1 MNEAEKMIPGGTGS
15 ERCVMTYCCYL
26 TRETDTPQY
35 IKFPIFL
42 LDMKLS
48 HTAKLIYAVLLDR
61 TNLSKVNGWIDE
73 QGRVYITF
81 SLESIMET
89 IHKTRTPVKNAMRE
103 LYNADLIER
112 KRNYSAPNTI
122 YVKLPSEG
130 LKTDPQ
136 TAGKPAI
143 SEPEN
148 RPTEGLKTDPQ
159 TAGNPAISE
168 PENRPTEGLKTD
180 PQTAGKPAIRGSENR
195 PTEGLKTNPQTAGK
209 PAIRG
214 SENRPTEGLKTD
226 LEWVGKQATNQ
237 TNNNQTN
244 RDKQQPAAAVSR
256 TPLDIFREFA
266 QEQAPGNKELLESL
280 QDFDKNRQDI
290 ARANK
295 KRRWTESAAK
305 GICKKLVQ
313 LTDEAGVKDRTGY
326 MCACLDSSVAVG
338 WLSVYPYEHFTD
350 RSPVVRDPVA
360 SRDRLH
366 RSLVRKSEQDK
377 PRKITKDTNLSDLI
391 NCVGIPLPACS
402 TPAAQKEGGKHE

>member
-122 YVKLPSEG
+122 YVKLPS
-130 LKTDPQ
+130 
-136 TAGKPAI
+136 
-143 SEPEN
+143 
-148 RPTEGLKTDPQ
+148 EGLKTDPQ

>member
-1 MNEAEKMIPGGTGS
+1 M
-15 ERCVMTYCCYL
+15 
-26 TRETDTPQY
+26 PQY
-35 IKFPIFL
+35 IPFPRFL

-48 HTAKLIYAVLLDR
+48 HTAKLIYSVLLYR
-61 TNLSKVNGWIDE
+61 ANLSKINGWIDE

-143 SEPEN
+143 
-148 RPTEGLKTDPQ
+148 
-159 TAGNPAISE
+159 
-168 PENRPTEGLKTD
+168 
-180 PQTAGKPAIRGSENR
+180 
-195 PTEGLKTNPQTAGK
+195 
-209 PAIRG
+209 RG

-226 LEWVGKQATNQ
+226 LEWGGKQTLCGSENSPLD
-237 TNNNQTN
+237 N
-244 RDKQQPAAAVSR
+244 RIRNKNKIIDRDTTQPAAAVSR

-290 ARANK
+290 ARVNK

-326 MCACLDSSVAVG
+326 MCACLDNSIAAG
-338 WLSVYPYEHFTD
+338 WLSVFPDEHFTD

-366 RSLVRKSEQDK
+366 RSLVRKSEPDK
-377 PRKITKDTNLSDLI
+377 PRKITKDANLSDLI

>member
-1 MNEAEKMIPGGTGS
+1 MTSDTSVPQNIP
-15 ERCVMTYCCYL
+15 
-26 TRETDTPQY
+26 
-35 IKFPIFL
+35 FPRFL

-48 HTAKLIYAVLLDR
+48 HTAKLIYSVLLYR
-61 TNLSKVNGWIDE
+61 ANLSRINGWIDE

-81 SLESIMET
+81 SLETIMET
-89 IHKTRTPVKNAMRE
+89 IHKTRTPVKKAMRE

-122 YVKLPSEG
+122 YVKLP
-130 LKTDPQ
+130 
-136 TAGKPAI
+136 
-143 SEPEN
+143 
-148 RPTEGLKTDPQ
+148 TEGLKTDPQ
-159 TAGNPAISE
+159 TAE
-168 PENRPTEGLKTD
+168 
-180 PQTAGKPAIRGSENR
+180 
-195 PTEGLKTNPQTAGK
+195 K

-226 LEWVGKQATNQ
+226 QAWVGKQTKRGSKNSPLD
-237 TNNNQTN
+237 N
-244 RDKQQPAAAVSR
+244 RIRNKNKIIDRDTTQPAAAVSR

-266 QEQAPGNKELLESL
+266 QEQAPGNRELLESL

-350 RSPVVRDPVA
+350 HNPIIRDPVA

-366 RSLVRKSEQDK
+366 RSLVQKSEPDK

-391 NCVGIPLPACS
+391 NCAGIPSPACS
-402 TPAAQKEGGKHE
+402 IPAAQKEGGKHE

>member
-1 MNEAEKMIPGGTGS
+1 MNEAEKTVPGGAVS
-15 ERCVMTYCCYL
+15 VADYL
-26 TRETDTPQY
+26 TSDTSVPQY
-35 IKFPIFL
+35 IPFPRFL

-48 HTAKLIYAVLLDR
+48 HTAKLIYAVLLYR
-61 TNLSKVNGWIDE
+61 ANLSKINGWIDE
-73 QGRVYITF
+73 QGRVYITYPVTEIAEN
-81 SLESIMET
+81 L
-89 IHKTRTPVKNAMRE
+89 HKGVSVIKEGLSALDRAGLT
-103 LYNADLIER
+103 ER
-112 KRNYSAPNTI
+112 KRNFSAPDTI
-122 YVKLPSEG
+122 YVKLPTEG

-148 RPTEGLKTDPQ
+148 R
-159 TAGNPAISE
+159 S
-168 PENRPTEGLKTD
+168 TEGLKTD
-180 PQTAGKPAIRGSENR
+180 PQTAGKPTHTEPENQ
-195 PTEGLKTNPQTAGK
+195 PTDSRETGYQTAGK
-209 PAIRG
+209 PA
-214 SENRPTEGLKTD
+214 
-226 LEWVGKQATNQ
+226 TNKK
-237 TNNNQTN
+237 NKIKDRVID
-244 RDKQQPAAAVSR
+244 RDNTQPAAAVSR

-266 QEQAPGNKELLESL
+266 QEQAPGNRELLESL

-326 MCACLDSSVAVG
+326 MCACLDNSIAAG
-338 WLSVYPYEHFTD
+338 WLSVFPDEHFTD
-350 RSPVVRDPVA
+350 RSPVVPDPVA

-377 PRKITKDTNLSDLI
+377 PRKITQDTNLSDLI
-391 NCVGIPLPACS
+391 NCAGIPLPACS

>member
-1 MNEAEKMIPGGTGS
+1 
-15 ERCVMTYCCYL
+15 MTS
-26 TRETDTPQY
+26 DTSVPQY
-35 IKFPIFL
+35 IPFPRFL

-48 HTAKLIYAVLLDR
+48 HTAKLIYSVLLYR
-61 TNLSKVNGWIDE
+61 ANLSKINGWIDE
-73 QGRVYITF
+73 QGRVYITYPVTEIAEN
-81 SLESIMET
+81 L
-89 IHKTRTPVKNAMRE
+89 HKGVSVIKEGLSALDRAGLT
-103 LYNADLIER
+103 ER
-112 KRNYSAPNTI
+112 KRNFSAPDTI
-122 YVKLPSEG
+122 YVKLPTEG

-159 TAGNPAISE
+159 TAGKPTHTE
-168 PENRPTEGLKTD
+168 PENQPTDSRETGY
-180 PQTAGKPAIRGSENR
+180 QTAGKPA
-195 PTEGLKTNPQTAGK
+195 TNK
-209 PAIRG
+209 KNKIKDRVI
-214 SENRPTEGLKTD
+214 D
-226 LEWVGKQATNQ
+226 
-237 TNNNQTN
+237 
-244 RDKQQPAAAVSR
+244 RDNTQPAAAVSR

-266 QEQAPGNKELLESL
+266 QEQAPGNRELLESL

-313 LTDEAGVKDRTGY
+313 LTNEAGVKDRTGY

-350 RSPVVRDPVA
+350 HNPIIPDPVA
-360 SRDRLH
+360 SRERLH
-366 RSLVRKSEQDK
+366 RSLVRKSEPDK
-377 PRKITKDTNLSDLI
+377 PRKITKETNLSDLI
-391 NCVGIPLPACS
+391 NCVGIPSPACS

>member
-1 MNEAEKMIPGGTGS
+1 ME
-15 ERCVMTYCCYL
+15 
-26 TRETDTPQY
+26 
-35 IKFPIFL
+35 
-42 LDMKLS
+42 LS
-48 HTAKLIYAVLLDR
+48 YTAKLIYAVLLDR

-122 YVKLPSEG
+122 YVKLP
-130 LKTDPQ
+130 
-136 TAGKPAI
+136 
-143 SEPEN
+143 
-148 RPTEGLKTDPQ
+148 TEGLKTD
-159 TAGNPAISE
+159 
-168 PENRPTEGLKTD
+168 L
-180 PQTAGKPAIRGSENR
+180 
-195 PTEGLKTNPQTAGK
+195 QTAGK

-226 LEWVGKQATNQ
+226 LEWVGKQAINQ

-244 RDKQQPAAAVSR
+244 RNKQQPAAAVSR

-313 LTDEAGVKDRTGY
+313 LTDEAGVKDRIGY
-326 MCACLDSSVAVG
+326 MCACLDNSVAAG
-338 WLSVYPYEHFTD
+338 WLSVFPDEHFTD
-350 RSPVVRDPVA
+350 RRPVVRDPVA

-366 RSLVRKSEQDK
+366 RSLVRKSEPDK
-377 PRKITKDTNLSDLI
+377 PRKITKDANLSDLI
-391 NCVGIPLPACS
+391 NCAGIPLPECS

>member
-1 MNEAEKMIPGGTGS
+1 
-15 ERCVMTYCCYL
+15 
-26 TRETDTPQY
+26 
-35 IKFPIFL
+35 
-42 LDMKLS
+42 MKLS

-73 QGRVYITF
+73 QGRVYIIYPVT
-81 SLESIMET
+81 SIAET
-89 IHKTRTPVKNAMRE
+89 LHKGVSVIKEGLSALDRAGLT
-103 LYNADLIER
+103 ER
-112 KRNYSAPNTI
+112 KRNFSAPDTI
-122 YVKLPSEG
+122 YVKVPTEG
-130 LKTDPQ
+130 LKADPQ
-136 TAGKPAI
+136 TAGKPTHT
-143 SEPEN
+143 EPEN
-148 RPTEGLKTDPQ
+148 RPTHSRETG
-159 TAGNPAISE
+159 SM
-168 PENRPTEGLKTD
+168 
-180 PQTAGKPAIRGSENR
+180 TAGKP
-195 PTEGLKTNPQTAGK
+195 
-209 PAIRG
+209 
-214 SENRPTEGLKTD
+214 
-226 LEWVGKQATNQ
+226 ATNQ

-244 RDKQQPAAAVSR
+244 NNQTNRNKQQPAAAVSR

-290 ARANK
+290 ARVNK

-326 MCACLDSSVAVG
+326 MCACLDNSIAAG
-338 WLSVYPYEHFTD
+338 WLSVFPDEHFTD

-366 RSLVRKSEQDK
+366 RSLVRKSEPDK

-391 NCVGIPLPACS
+391 NCAGIPLPACS

>member
-1 MNEAEKMIPGGTGS
+1 M
-15 ERCVMTYCCYL
+15 
-26 TRETDTPQY
+26 TRETDIPQY

-42 LDMKLS
+42 LDRKLS

-148 RPTEGLKTDPQ
+148 RPTEGLKADPQ
-159 TAGNPAISE
+159 TAGKPAISE

-180 PQTAGKPAIRGSENR
+180 
-195 PTEGLKTNPQTAGK
+195 PQTAGK

-244 RDKQQPAAAVSR
+244 RNKQQPAAAVSR

-295 KRRWTESAAK
+295 KRHWTESAAK

-326 MCACLDSSVAVG
+326 MCACLDNSIAAG
-338 WLSVYPYEHFTD
+338 WLSVFPDEHFTD

-360 SRDRLH
+360 SRERLH
-366 RSLVRKSEQDK
+366 RSLVRKSEPDK

-391 NCVGIPLPACS
+391 NCAGIPSPACS

>member
-1 MNEAEKMIPGGTGS
+1 M
-15 ERCVMTYCCYL
+15 
-26 TRETDTPQY
+26 TRETDIPQY

-73 QGRVYITF
+73 QGRVYIIYPVT
-81 SLESIMET
+81 SIAET
-89 IHKTRTPVKNAMRE
+89 LHKGVSVIKEGLSALDRAGLT
-103 LYNADLIER
+103 ER
-112 KRNYSAPNTI
+112 KRNFSAPDTI
-122 YVKLPSEG
+122 YVKLPTEG
-130 LKTDPQ
+130 LKADPQ

-148 RPTEGLKTDPQ
+148 RP
-159 TAGNPAISE
+159 A
-168 PENRPTEGLKTD
+168 EGLKTD
-180 PQTAGKPAIRGSENR
+180 PQTAGKPTHTEPENQLSDSRKNGSM
-195 PTEGLKTNPQTAGK
+195 TAGK
-209 PAIRG
+209 P
-214 SENRPTEGLKTD
+214 
-226 LEWVGKQATNQ
+226 ATNQ

-244 RDKQQPAAAVSR
+244 RNKQQPAAAVSR

-266 QEQAPGNKELLESL
+266 QEQAPGNRELLESL

-326 MCACLDSSVAVG
+326 MCVCLDNSVAAG
-338 WLSVYPYEHFTD
+338 WLSVFPDEHFTD
-350 RSPVVRDPVA
+350 RRPVVRDPVA

-366 RSLVRKSEQDK
+366 RSLVQKSEPDK

-391 NCVGIPLPACS
+391 NCAGIPSPACS

>member
-1 MNEAEKMIPGGTGS
+1 MPQNIP
-15 ERCVMTYCCYL
+15 
-26 TRETDTPQY
+26 
-35 IKFPIFL
+35 FPLFL
-42 LDMKLS
+42 LDMELS
-48 HTAKLIYAVLLDR
+48 HTAKLIYSVLLYR
-61 TNLSKVNGWIDE
+61 ANLSRINGWIDE

-122 YVKLPSEG
+122 YVKLPTEG

-148 RPTEGLKTDPQ
+148 RPTEGLKTDQAWVRKQ
-159 TAGNPAISE
+159 TLCGSKNSPLD
-168 PENRPTEGLKTD
+168 NR
-180 PQTAGKPAIRGSENR
+180 IRN
-195 PTEGLKTNPQTAGK
+195 KNK
-209 PAIRG
+209 II
-214 SENRPTEGLKTD
+214 D
-226 LEWVGKQATNQ
+226 
-237 TNNNQTN
+237 
-244 RDKQQPAAAVSR
+244 RDTTQPAAAVSR

-266 QEQAPGNKELLESL
+266 QEQAPGNRELLESL

-326 MCACLDSSVAVG
+326 MCVCLDNSVAAG
-338 WLSVYPYEHFTD
+338 WLSVFPDEHFTD

-360 SRDRLH
+360 SRERLH
-366 RSLVRKSEQDK
+366 RSLVRKSEPDK

-391 NCVGIPLPACS
+391 NCAGIPSPACS

>member
-1 MNEAEKMIPGGTGS
+1 MNEAEKTVPGGAGS
-15 ERCVMTYCCYL
+15 VADYL
-26 TRETDTPQY
+26 TSDTSVPHY
-35 IKFPIFL
+35 IPFPRFL

-48 HTAKLIYAVLLDR
+48 HTAKLIYSVLLYR
-61 TNLSKVNGWIDE
+61 ANLSKINGWIDE
-73 QGRVYITF
+73 QGRVYITYPVTEIAEN
-81 SLESIMET
+81 L
-89 IHKTRTPVKNAMRE
+89 HKGVSVIKEGLSALDRAGLT
-103 LYNADLIER
+103 ER
-112 KRNYSAPNTI
+112 KRTFSAPDTI
-122 YVKLPSEG
+122 YVKLPTEG
-130 LKTDPQ
+130 LKADPQ

-159 TAGNPAISE
+159 TAGKPTHTE
-168 PENRPTEGLKTD
+168 PENQPTDSRETGY
-180 PQTAGKPAIRGSENR
+180 QTAGKPA
-195 PTEGLKTNPQTAGK
+195 TNK
-209 PAIRG
+209 KNKIKDRVI
-214 SENRPTEGLKTD
+214 D
-226 LEWVGKQATNQ
+226 
-237 TNNNQTN
+237 
-244 RDKQQPAAAVSR
+244 RDNTQPAAAVSR

-266 QEQAPGNKELLESL
+266 QEQAPGNEELLESL

-350 RSPVVRDPVA
+350 HNPVVPDPVA

-391 NCVGIPLPACS
+391 NCAGIPLPACS
-402 TPAAQKEGGKHE
+402 TPAAQKEGDKHE

>member
-1 MNEAEKMIPGGTGS
+1 M
-15 ERCVMTYCCYL
+15 
-26 TRETDTPQY
+26 TRETDIPQY

-61 TNLSKVNGWIDE
+61 TSLSKVNGWIDE
-73 QGRVYITF
+73 QGRVYIIYPVT
-81 SLESIMET
+81 SIAET
-89 IHKTRTPVKNAMRE
+89 LHKGVSVIKEGLSALDRAGLT
-103 LYNADLIER
+103 ER
-112 KRNYSAPNTI
+112 KRNFSAPDTI
-122 YVKLPSEG
+122 YVKLPTEG

-148 RPTEGLKTDPQ
+148 RPTEGLK
-159 TAGNPAISE
+159 A
-168 PENRPTEGLKTD
+168 D
-180 PQTAGKPAIRGSENR
+180 PQTAGKPTHTEPENQLSDSRKNGSM
-195 PTEGLKTNPQTAGK
+195 TAGK
-209 PAIRG
+209 P
-214 SENRPTEGLKTD
+214 
-226 LEWVGKQATNQ
+226 ATNQ

-244 RDKQQPAAAVSR
+244 RNKQQPAAAVSR

-350 RSPVVRDPVA
+350 HNPIIPDPVA

-366 RSLVRKSEQDK
+366 RSLVRKSEPDK
-377 PRKITKDTNLSDLI
+377 PRKITKETNLSDLI
-391 NCVGIPLPACS
+391 NCAGIPLPACS

>member
-1 MNEAEKMIPGGTGS
+1 MNEAEKTGPGGAES
-15 ERCVMTYCCYL
+15 ERCVL

-130 LKTDPQ
+130 LK
-136 TAGKPAI
+136 I
-143 SEPEN
+143 
-148 RPTEGLKTDPQ
+148 
-159 TAGNPAISE
+159 
-168 PENRPTEGLKTD
+168 D
-180 PQTAGKPAIRGSENR
+180 PQTAGKPAIRGS
-195 PTEGLKTNPQTAGK
+195 K
-209 PAIRG
+209 
-214 SENRPTEGLKTD
+214 NRPTEGLKTD
-226 LEWVGKQATNQ
+226 LERVGKQATNQ

-244 RDKQQPAAAVSR
+244 RNKQQPAAAVSR

-266 QEQAPGNKELLESL
+266 QEQAPGNRELLESL

-326 MCACLDSSVAVG
+326 MCVCLDNSVAAG
-338 WLSVYPYEHFTD
+338 WLSVFPDEHFTD

-366 RSLVRKSEQDK
+366 RSLVRKSEPDT
-377 PRKITKDTNLSDLI
+377 PRKITKETNLSDLI

>member
-1 MNEAEKMIPGGTGS
+1 MTRDTSVPQNIP
-15 ERCVMTYCCYL
+15 
-26 TRETDTPQY
+26 
-35 IKFPIFL
+35 FPLFL
-42 LDMKLS
+42 LDMELS
-48 HTAKLIYAVLLDR
+48 HTAKLIYSVLLYR
-61 TNLSKVNGWIDE
+61 ANLSRINGWIDE

-122 YVKLPSEG
+122 YVKLPTEG

-159 TAGNPAISE
+159 TAGKPAISE

-180 PQTAGKPAIRGSENR
+180 PQTAGKPAIRG
-195 PTEGLKTNPQTAGK
+195 P
-209 PAIRG
+209 
-214 SENRPTEGLKTD
+214 ENRPTEGLKTD
-226 LEWVGKQATNQ
+226 QAWVRKQTLCGSKNSPLD
-237 TNNNQTN
+237 N
-244 RDKQQPAAAVSR
+244 RIRNKNKIIDRDTTQPAAAVSR

-266 QEQAPGNKELLESL
+266 QEQAPGNRELLESL

>member
-1 MNEAEKMIPGGTGS
+1 
-15 ERCVMTYCCYL
+15 
-26 TRETDTPQY
+26 
-35 IKFPIFL
+35 
-42 LDMKLS
+42 MKLS

-130 LKTDPQ
+130 LKTD
-136 TAGKPAI
+136 
-143 SEPEN
+143 
-148 RPTEGLKTDPQ
+148 
-159 TAGNPAISE
+159 
-168 PENRPTEGLKTD
+168 
-180 PQTAGKPAIRGSENR
+180 
-195 PTEGLKTNPQTAGK
+195 PQTAGK

-326 MCACLDSSVAVG
+326 MCVCLDNSVAAG
-338 WLSVYPYEHFTD
+338 WLSVFPDEHFTD
-350 RSPVVRDPVA
+350 RRPVVRDPVA

-366 RSLVRKSEQDK
+366 RSLVQKSEPDK

-391 NCVGIPLPACS
+391 NCAGIPSPACS

>member
-1 MNEAEKMIPGGTGS
+1 M
-15 ERCVMTYCCYL
+15 

-42 LDMKLS
+42 LDMELS

-81 SLESIMET
+81 SLESIMKT

-143 SEPEN
+143 
-148 RPTEGLKTDPQ
+148 
-159 TAGNPAISE
+159 
-168 PENRPTEGLKTD
+168 
-180 PQTAGKPAIRGSENR
+180 
-195 PTEGLKTNPQTAGK
+195 
-209 PAIRG
+209 RG

-237 TNNNQTN
+237 TNRN
-244 RDKQQPAAAVSR
+244 KQQPSAAVSR

-290 ARANK
+290 ARVNK

-326 MCACLDSSVAVG
+326 MCACLDNSIAAG
-338 WLSVYPYEHFTD
+338 WLSVFPDEHFTD

-366 RSLVRKSEQDK
+366 RSLVRKSEPDK
-377 PRKITKDTNLSDLI
+377 PRKITKDANLSDLI
-391 NCVGIPLPACS
+391 NCVVIPLPACS

>member
-1 MNEAEKMIPGGTGS
+1 MPQNIP
-15 ERCVMTYCCYL
+15 
-26 TRETDTPQY
+26 
-35 IKFPIFL
+35 FPLFL

-48 HTAKLIYAVLLDR
+48 HTAKLIYSVLLYR
-61 TNLSKVNGWIDE
+61 ANLSKINGWIDE

-81 SLESIMET
+81 SVESLMNT
-89 IHKTRTPVKNAMRE
+89 LHKGRTVVKSALRE
-103 LYNADLIER
+103 LYNSGLVER

-130 LKTDPQ
+130 RKTDQ
-136 TAGKPAI
+136 VTAGKPTI
-143 SEPEN
+143 SEP
-148 RPTEGLKTDPQ
+148 
-159 TAGNPAISE
+159 
-168 PENRPTEGLKTD
+168 
-180 PQTAGKPAIRGSENR
+180 
-195 PTEGLKTNPQTAGK
+195 
-209 PAIRG
+209 
-214 SENRPTEGLKTD
+214 ENRPTEGLKTD
-226 LEWVGKQATNQ
+226 LEWVGKQTLCWSE
-237 TNNNQTN
+237 N
-244 RDKQQPAAAVSR
+244 RPLDNRIRNKNKIIDRDTTQPAAAVSR

-266 QEQAPGNKELLESL
+266 QEQAPGNRELLESL

-350 RSPVVRDPVA
+350 RNPVVPDPVA

-366 RSLVRKSEQDK
+366 RSLVRKSEPDK

-391 NCVGIPLPACS
+391 NCAGIPLPACS

>member
-1 MNEAEKMIPGGTGS
+1 M
-15 ERCVMTYCCYL
+15 
-26 TRETDTPQY
+26 PQY
-35 IKFPIFL
+35 IPFPRFL

-48 HTAKLIYAVLLDR
+48 HTAKLIYSVLLYR
-61 TNLSKVNGWIDE
+61 ANLSKINGWIDE

-148 RPTEGLKTDPQ
+148 RPTEGLKTD
-159 TAGNPAISE
+159 
-168 PENRPTEGLKTD
+168 
-180 PQTAGKPAIRGSENR
+180 
-195 PTEGLKTNPQTAGK
+195 
-209 PAIRG
+209 
-214 SENRPTEGLKTD
+214 
-226 LEWVGKQATNQ
+226 LEWVGKQTLCGSENSPLD
-237 TNNNQTN
+237 N
-244 RDKQQPAAAVSR
+244 RIRNKNKIIDRDTTQPAAAVSR

-266 QEQAPGNKELLESL
+266 QEQAPGNRELLESL

-326 MCACLDSSVAVG
+326 MCACLDSSVAAG
-338 WLSVYPYEHFTD
+338 WLSVFPDEHFTD

-360 SRDRLH
+360 SLDRLH
-366 RSLVRKSEQDK
+366 RSLVRKSEPDK
-377 PRKITKDTNLSDLI
+377 PRKVTQDTNLSDLI
-391 NCVGIPLPACS
+391 NCAGIPLPACS

>member
-1 MNEAEKMIPGGTGS
+1 MPQNIP
-15 ERCVMTYCCYL
+15 
-26 TRETDTPQY
+26 
-35 IKFPIFL
+35 FPLFL

-48 HTAKLIYAVLLDR
+48 HTAKLIYSVLLYR
-61 TNLSKVNGWIDE
+61 ANLSKINEWIDE

-122 YVKLPSEG
+122 YVKLP
-130 LKTDPQ
+130 
-136 TAGKPAI
+136 
-143 SEPEN
+143 
-148 RPTEGLKTDPQ
+148 TEGLKTD
-159 TAGNPAISE
+159 
-168 PENRPTEGLKTD
+168 
-180 PQTAGKPAIRGSENR
+180 
-195 PTEGLKTNPQTAGK
+195 PQTAGK

-226 LEWVGKQATNQ
+226 LEWVGKQTLCGSENSPLD
-237 TNNNQTN
+237 N
-244 RDKQQPAAAVSR
+244 RIRNKNKIIDRDTTQPAAAVSR

-280 QDFDKNRQDI
+280 QYFDKNRQDI

-313 LTDEAGVKDRTGY
+313 LTDEAGVKDRIGY
-326 MCACLDSSVAVG
+326 MCACLDSSNAVG

-350 RSPVVRDPVA
+350 HNPIIRDPVA

-366 RSLVRKSEQDK
+366 RSLVQKSEPDK

-391 NCVGIPLPACS
+391 NCAGIPSPACS

>member
-1 MNEAEKMIPGGTGS
+1 MPQNIP
-15 ERCVMTYCCYL
+15 
-26 TRETDTPQY
+26 
-35 IKFPIFL
+35 FPLFL
-42 LDMKLS
+42 LDMELS
-48 HTAKLIYAVLLDR
+48 HTAKLIYSVLLYR
-61 TNLSKVNGWIDE
+61 ANLSRINGWIDE

-89 IHKTRTPVKNAMRE
+89 IHKTRTPVKNAMME

-122 YVKLPSEG
+122 YVKLP
-130 LKTDPQ
+130 
-136 TAGKPAI
+136 
-143 SEPEN
+143 
-148 RPTEGLKTDPQ
+148 
-159 TAGNPAISE
+159 
-168 PENRPTEGLKTD
+168 TEGLKTD
-180 PQTAGKPAIRGSENR
+180 PQTAGKPAIRG
-195 PTEGLKTNPQTAGK
+195 P
-209 PAIRG
+209 
-214 SENRPTEGLKTD
+214 ENRPTEGLKTD
-226 LEWVGKQATNQ
+226 QAWVRKQTLCGSKNSPLD
-237 TNNNQTN
+237 N
-244 RDKQQPAAAVSR
+244 RIRNKNKIIDRDTTQPAAAVSR

-266 QEQAPGNKELLESL
+266 QEQAPGNRELLESL

-326 MCACLDSSVAVG
+326 MCVCLDNSVAAG
-338 WLSVYPYEHFTD
+338 WLSVFPDEHFTD

-360 SRDRLH
+360 SRERLH
-366 RSLVRKSEQDK
+366 RSLVRKSEPDK

-391 NCVGIPLPACS
+391 NCAGIPSPACS

>member
-1 MNEAEKMIPGGTGS
+1 
-15 ERCVMTYCCYL
+15 MTS
-26 TRETDTPQY
+26 DTSVPQY
-35 IKFPIFL
+35 IPFPRFL

-48 HTAKLIYAVLLDR
+48 HTAKLIYSVLLYR
-61 TNLSKVNGWIDE
+61 ANLSKINGWIDE
-73 QGRVYITF
+73 QGRVYITYPVTEIAEN
-81 SLESIMET
+81 L
-89 IHKTRTPVKNAMRE
+89 HKGVSVIKEGLSALDRAGLT
-103 LYNADLIER
+103 ER
-112 KRNYSAPNTI
+112 KRNFSAPDTI
-122 YVKLPSEG
+122 YVKLPTEG

-159 TAGNPAISE
+159 TAGKPAISE

-180 PQTAGKPAIRGSENR
+180 PQTAGKPTHTEPENQ
-195 PTEGLKTNPQTAGK
+195 PTDSRETGYQTAGK
-209 PAIRG
+209 PA
-214 SENRPTEGLKTD
+214 
-226 LEWVGKQATNQ
+226 TNKK
-237 TNNNQTN
+237 NKINDRVID
-244 RDKQQPAAAVSR
+244 RDNTQPAAAVSR

-266 QEQAPGNKELLESL
+266 QEQAPGNRELLESL

-313 LTDEAGVKDRTGY
+313 LTNEAGVKDRTGY

-350 RSPVVRDPVA
+350 HNPIIPDPVA
-360 SRDRLH
+360 SRERLH
-366 RSLVRKSEQDK
+366 RSLVRKSEPDK

-391 NCVGIPLPACS
+391 NCAGIPSPACS

>member
-1 MNEAEKMIPGGTGS
+1 MTSDTSVPQNIP
-15 ERCVMTYCCYL
+15 
-26 TRETDTPQY
+26 
-35 IKFPIFL
+35 FPRFL

-48 HTAKLIYAVLLDR
+48 HTAKLIYSVLLYR
-61 TNLSKVNGWIDE
+61 ANLSKINGWIDE

-81 SLESIMET
+81 SLETIMET
-89 IHKTRTPVKNAMRE
+89 IHKTRTPVKKAMRE

-122 YVKLPSEG
+122 YVKLP
-130 LKTDPQ
+130 
-136 TAGKPAI
+136 
-143 SEPEN
+143 
-148 RPTEGLKTDPQ
+148 TEGLKTDQ
-159 TAGNPAISE
+159 A
-168 PENRPTEGLKTD
+168 
-180 PQTAGKPAIRGSENR
+180 
-195 PTEGLKTNPQTAGK
+195 
-209 PAIRG
+209 
-214 SENRPTEGLKTD
+214 
-226 LEWVGKQATNQ
+226 WVGKQTKRGSKNSPLD
-237 TNNNQTN
+237 N
-244 RDKQQPAAAVSR
+244 RIRNKNKIIDRDTTQPAAAVSR

-266 QEQAPGNKELLESL
+266 QEQAPGNRELLESL

-350 RSPVVRDPVA
+350 HNPIIRDPVA

-366 RSLVRKSEQDK
+366 RSLVQKSEPDK

-391 NCVGIPLPACS
+391 NCAGIPSPACS

>member
-1 MNEAEKMIPGGTGS
+1 M
-15 ERCVMTYCCYL
+15 
-26 TRETDTPQY
+26 TRETDIPQY

-143 SEPEN
+143 
-148 RPTEGLKTDPQ
+148 
-159 TAGNPAISE
+159 
-168 PENRPTEGLKTD
+168 
-180 PQTAGKPAIRGSENR
+180 
-195 PTEGLKTNPQTAGK
+195 
-209 PAIRG
+209 RG

-244 RDKQQPAAAVSR
+244 RNKQQPAAAVSR

-295 KRRWTESAAK
+295 KRHWTESAAK

-326 MCACLDSSVAVG
+326 MCACLDNSIAAG
-338 WLSVYPYEHFTD
+338 WLSVFPDEHFTD

-360 SRDRLH
+360 SRERLH
-366 RSLVRKSEQDK
+366 RSLVRKSEPDK

-391 NCVGIPLPACS
+391 NCAGIPSPACS

>member
-1 MNEAEKMIPGGTGS
+1 MPQNIP
-15 ERCVMTYCCYL
+15 
-26 TRETDTPQY
+26 
-35 IKFPIFL
+35 FPLFL

-48 HTAKLIYAVLLDR
+48 HTAKLIYSVLLYR
-61 TNLSKVNGWIDE
+61 ANLSKINGWIDE

-81 SLESIMET
+81 SVESLMNT
-89 IHKTRTPVKNAMRE
+89 LHKGRTVVKSALRE
-103 LYNADLIER
+103 LYNSGLVER

-130 LKTDPQ
+130 RKTDQ
-136 TAGKPAI
+136 VTAGKP
-143 SEPEN
+143 
-148 RPTEGLKTDPQ
+148 T
-159 TAGNPAISE
+159 
-168 PENRPTEGLKTD
+168 
-180 PQTAGKPAIRGSENR
+180 
-195 PTEGLKTNPQTAGK
+195 
-209 PAIRG
+209 IRG

-226 LEWVGKQATNQ
+226 LEWVGKQTLCGSE
-237 TNNNQTN
+237 N
-244 RDKQQPAAAVSR
+244 RPLDNRIRNKNKIIDRDTTQPAAAVSR

-290 ARANK
+290 ARVNK

-313 LTDEAGVKDRTGY
+313 LTDEAGVKDRIGY
-326 MCACLDSSVAVG
+326 MCACLDSSNAVG

-350 RSPVVRDPVA
+350 HNPIIPDPVA

-366 RSLVRKSEQDK
+366 RSLVRKSEPDK

-391 NCVGIPLPACS
+391 NCAGIPLPACS